1 MTSEKPLFIIIFS
14 IIIII
19 IIITIIIFII
29 IIVMV
34 YQLKASQNATT
45 KPLLTN
51 ITNWFSK
58 LLLL

>member
-19 IIITIIIFII
+19 IITIII